1 MPAKKMKLAGGRI
14 VEIKSILL
22 PSGNLLIPAR
32 DEADRNHMVWKEVE
46 PGTSL
51 HKRWWPVREP
61 GPDPRHTRGPA

>member
-1 MPAKKMKLAGGRI
+1 MPKKLLKMSGGRV

-32 DEADRNHMVWKEVE
+32 DEADRDHMVWKEVA
-46 PGTSL
+46 PGDSL

-61 GPDPRHTRGPA
+61 EPDPRLPRGPA